1 MSKPKGYFD
10 KFLAFDCETSGM
22 AFGDNPSKD
31 YQIVSAGLIVADF
44 TFKPIEELYVEI
56 QWNGH
61 SKWDAKA
68 ESIHGMSKD
77 YLAKNGL
84 PEIEAVEKI
93 GALMYDHFGM
103 DSPISLLGHNVGTFD
118 LPFLRKTLSNYDL
131 NFKFAHRHMDTFSLA
146 MGTFQA
152 YNSDDLFEMMGF
164 EKRKSH
170 NALADA
176 RYALET
182 FRIINKFWAKY
193 VLGE

>member
-1 MSKPKGYFD
+1 MDQLMNKPKGYFD

-61 SKWDAKA
+61 AKWDAKA
-68 ESIHGMSKD
+68 ESIHGMSKE
-77 YLAKNGL
+77 YLLKNGI
-84 PEIEAVEKI
+84 PEVEAVEKI

-118 LPFLRKTLSNYDL
+118 LPFLRKTLSNHDL

-146 MGTFQA
+146 MGL
-152 YNSDDLFEMMGF
+152 SKL
-164 EKRKSH
+164 
-170 NALADA
+170 
-176 RYALET
+176 
-182 FRIINKFWAKY
+182 IILMIYLK
-193 VLGE
+193 